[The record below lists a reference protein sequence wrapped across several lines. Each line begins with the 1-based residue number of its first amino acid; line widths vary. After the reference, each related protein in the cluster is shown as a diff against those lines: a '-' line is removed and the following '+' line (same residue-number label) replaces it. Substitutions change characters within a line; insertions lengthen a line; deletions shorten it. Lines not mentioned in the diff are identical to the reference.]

1 MSGAA
6 FRPGRSIAEGRS
18 RARDQR
24 QKVLRADGWWGRRTD
39 AARRHLSREHGEVVE
54 VALTSLL
61 DGQREEEAAPVL
73 GEQRHL
79 PL

>member
-1 MSGAA
+1 M
-6 FRPGRSIAEGRS
+6 
-18 RARDQR
+18 
-24 QKVLRADGWWGRRTD
+24 
-39 AARRHLSREHGEVVE
+39 RRHLSGEHGEVVE
-54 VALTSLL
+54 VALTSLR